1 MDEKRTVLLV
11 DDDVDYLFQMK
22 LQFETAGYSV
32 VTAESAKSA
41 EKELDQIKPDIAVID
56 LMMEETDS
64 GFTLAHKIKKL
75 EADIPVI
82 MVTAVTSETGIL
94 LDGASSGSQDWI
106 KADAVLTKPVRFEQL
121 KREVEKLL
129 TR

>member
-11 DDDVDYLFQMK
+11 DDDADYLFQMK
-22 LQFETAGYSV
+22 LQFETAGYTV
-32 VTAESAKSA
+32 VTAESSKDAV
-41 EKELDQIKPDIAVID
+41 EKLDQMKPDIAVID

-75 EADIPVI
+75 GADIPVI

-94 LDGASSGSQDWI
+94 LDETSSGSQGWI
-106 KADAVLTKPVRFEQL
+106 KADAVLAKPVRFDQL
-121 KREVEKLL
+121 KREMEKLFS
-129 TR
+129 R